1 MYHHST
7 CNSSFQKE
15 KEKGK
20 GKGKGKG
27 TIKYEGTNH
36 NLGI

>member
-20 GKGKGKG
+20 GKGKG

>member
-15 KEKGK
+15 KERGK
-20 GKGKGKG
+20 RKGKG